1 MAIAVRLRLFRL
13 TGTVFVFRELE
24 GLIESDHVF
33 ARTQGI
39 KYLGFLA
46 ERFLAVVG
54 GFDRETDAT
63 LGFVHLDNA
72 GFDFLA
78 DFENVFDFL
87 HTIFADLRDVHE
99 AVDVVLELDK
109 CTEVG
114 EFADSSLDE
123 IANAETAVDFF
134 PRIGI
139 ELFDTK
145 ADALVGFV
153 DVENHGFEIVAL
165 FEHFA
170 RVIDLAGPGEIRDVD
185 HAVDAFFEFD
195 ECTVGGHVANLA
207 LDLFADHVAKLDLVP
222 WIWFELANAEGDLL
236 LVLVDAEHEG
246 FDFLAE
252 CEDIRWTRDALGPG
266 EFRHVD
272 ETFDAV
278 FDLNECAVGHEV
290 RDFAGHLLTNREA
303 LFDLVPWVRLH
314 LLEAEGD
321 ALLVLVDVENLN
333 GELLTD
339 LDEFGRVVE
348 ACPGHVGD
356 MQEAVDAVEVDECT
370 EVGDVFDC
378 ADDFIADGDSAE
390 EGLAFLRAFLLDDF
404 AAAEND
410 IFAVFVDF
418 DDLEI
423 VGISN
428 ELLEVLWRH
437 DVDLGCGEEC
447 LHAHVDGEAA
457 FDGAADFAFDEAVA
471 LENSDDFF
479 PILALGCLL
488 FGENDHAL
496 VIFEAF
502 EENFDFVAEF
512 NGFGFVE
519 FRGGDHAFA
528 FVSDIHEEF
537 PWSDLKDVALDDATF
552 AVVFDRVG
560 DQFLQ
565 C

>member
-1 MAIAVRLRLFRL
+1 LF
-13 TGTVFVFRELE
+13 
-24 GLIESDHVF
+24 
-33 ARTQGI
+33 
-39 KYLGFLA
+39 
-46 ERFLAVVG
+46 
-54 GFDRETDAT
+54 
-63 LGFVHLDNA
+63 
-72 GFDFLA
+72 
-78 DFENVFDFL
+78 
-87 HTIFADLRDVHE
+87 
-99 AVDVVLELDK
+99 
-109 CTEVG
+109 
-114 EFADSSLDE
+114 
-123 IANAETAVDFF
+123 
-134 PRIGI
+134 
-139 ELFDTK
+139 
-145 ADALVGFV
+145 
-153 DVENHGFEIVAL
+153 
-165 FEHFA
+165 
-170 RVIDLAGPGEIRDVD
+170 
-185 HAVDAFFEFD
+185 
-195 ECTVGGHVANLA
+195 
-207 LDLFADHVAKLDLVP
+207 
-222 WIWFELANAEGDLL
+222 
-236 LVLVDAEHEG
+236 
-246 FDFLAE
+246 
-252 CEDIRWTRDALGPG
+252 
-266 EFRHVD
+266 
-272 ETFDAV
+272 
-278 FDLNECAVGHEV
+278 
-290 RDFAGHLLTNREA
+290 
-303 LFDLVPWVRLH
+303 VPWVRLH

-348 ACPGHVGD
+348 TGPGHVGD
-356 MQEAVDAVEVDECT
+356 MEEAVDAVEVDERT

-428 ELLEVLWRH
+428 ELLEILWRH
-437 DVDLGCGEEC
+437 NVDLGCGEEC
-447 LHAHVDGEAA
+447 LHAHIDSEAA

-502 EENFDFVAEF
+502 EKNLDFVAEF

-537 PWSDLKDVALDDATF
+537 PWSDLKDVALDDASF

-560 DQFLQ
+560 DQFF
-565 C
+565 